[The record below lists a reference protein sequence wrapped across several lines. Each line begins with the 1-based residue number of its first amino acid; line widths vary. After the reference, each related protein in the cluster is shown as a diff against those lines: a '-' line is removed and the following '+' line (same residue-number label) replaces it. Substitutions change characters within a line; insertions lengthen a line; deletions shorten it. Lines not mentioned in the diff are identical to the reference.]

1 MKHSV
6 FFFLFLFFVSPLI
19 EAQVKYEIIESS
31 KLGDTRELKIQLPR
45 GYKANEDK
53 SYPIFIVF
61 DGDYLF
67 EAVAGNVDYYSYWED
82 MPEAI
87 VVGVNQFNK
96 RYDDCMYSEQN
107 SLPIESGAAFFEFI
121 GMELIPYIENKYRTV
136 NFRVAVGHGE
146 TANYINYFLLK
157 PNPLFQGYIVVSPE
171 LAPNMIDYIPEVL
184 AKVDSKTFYYLAN
197 TDNDASFIKKMT
209 KALNADVSNI
219 ENQNLYYDFDSFE
232 GPSHYSVPTH
242 AIPNAIEGMFK
253 VFQPIS
259 KKEYKETILELEIS
273 PVVYLQEKYQTI
285 KDLFGID
292 KQILIN
298 DFKAISAAIEK
309 NESFEYYED
318 LGKMARKSYPETL
331 LGSYYLA
338 RFYEETGE
346 PKKAMRTYQ
355 SAYTLKEIAGITKDL
370 VLEKADLIKA
380 DFGY

>member
-1 MKHSV
+1 MKHTIIL
-6 FFFLFLFFVSPLI
+6 FLFLFFISPFI
-19 EAQVKYEIIESS
+19 EAQVKYETIESS

-45 GYKANEDK
+45 GYNTNEDK

-87 VVGVNQFNK
+87 VVGVNQFDK

-107 SLPIESGAAFFEFI
+107 SLPIEKGATFFEFV

-157 PNPLFQGYIVVSPE
+157 PQPLFQGYIAVSPE
-171 LAPNMIDYIPEVL
+171 LAPNMIDYIPERL
-184 AKVDSKTFYYLAN
+184 GQVDNKIFYYLAN
-197 TDNDASFIKKMT
+197 TNNDAPSTKKMINALNTDISNIDND
-209 KALNADVSNI
+209 D
-219 ENQNLYYDFDSFE
+219 LYYDFDSFE

-242 AIPNAIEGMFK
+242 AIPNAIEGIFK

-318 LGKMARKSYPETL
+318 LGKMARKAYPETL

-338 RFYEETGE
+338 RFYEETGDA
-346 PKKAMRTYQ
+346 KKAMRTYQ

-370 VLEKADLIKA
+370 VLEKADLIKE